1 MFLRLR
7 PAARTPA
14 GTKSDP
20 VDAMFRLHE
29 GRQLEGTLAWSERA
43 GPGTTRGR
51 EHPLVLADVYSCGW
65 RDYST
70 VTATDGRKVSLRY
83 LAFEITPGAS

>member
-1 MFLRLR
+1 LRHDVVKDVARVERCLAAGVASSGWTVVLPNDSNYWR
-7 PAARTPA
+7 P

-43 GPGTTRGR
+43 GSGTTRGR
-51 EHPLVLADVYSCGW
+51 EQPLVLADFYSCG
-65 RDYST
+65 
-70 VTATDGRKVSLRY
+70 
-83 LAFEITPGAS
+83 